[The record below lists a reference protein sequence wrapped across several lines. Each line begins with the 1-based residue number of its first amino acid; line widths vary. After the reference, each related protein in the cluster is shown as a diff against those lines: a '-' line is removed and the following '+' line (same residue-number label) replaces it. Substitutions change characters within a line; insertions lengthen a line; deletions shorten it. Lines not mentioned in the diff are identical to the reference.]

1 MFFSVVCGCQVVM
14 KITVIVIVNK
24 KHSFI
29 IEELIK
35 TVVLFRAL
43 NILSVVFTT
52 LKTNAI
58 KLVKAART
66 KQS

>member
-1 MFFSVVCGCQVVM
+1 M